1 MMEMPKK
8 PELEY
13 EEYVDSYG
21 VNVRQLTK
29 ESEAAWSRYLHAERL
44 ARIAIWRADNEEQ
57 TTKEV

>member
-1 MMEMPKK
+1 MEMPKK

-13 EEYVDSYG
+13 EEHVDSYG

-29 ESEAAWSRYLHAERL
+29 ESEAAWSSYLHAERL
-44 ARIAIWRADNEEQ
+44 ARIAIWRANNEEQ